1 MTQLATA
8 AFGFVAALAWN
19 EAVKAAIDKFIAP
32 GSGLR
37 SKIYYAIVA
46 TIIAV
51 VVTYFLGKATQE
63 ESEKEEKKN

>member
-19 EAVKAAIDKFIAP
+19 EAVKGAIDKFIAP

-37 SKIYYAIVA
+37 SKIYYAIVV
-46 TIIAV
+46 TVIAV
-51 VVTYFLGKATQE
+51 VITYFLGKATQE
-63 ESEKEEKKN
+63 ESEKEDKKN

>member
-19 EAVKAAIDKFIAP
+19 EAVKGVIDKFIAP

-37 SKIYYAIVA
+37 SKIYYAVA
-46 TIIAV
+46 VTIIAV